1 MKIFTAPNGK
11 TVITLESWEEAGIKI
26 VLPRPKAPEGPGDI
40 TASLQKIPL
49 EIALKMDNEEAYELG
64 LGMLAKIRF
73 EPVWC
78 SHGNPDSIEI
88 TLECGIPAISF
99 SYLCFPFD
107 DDEAS
112 CESGE

>member
-11 TVITLESWEEAGIKI
+11 TVITLESWEEPGIKI
-26 VLPRPKAPEGPGDI
+26 ILPKPKAPKDPGDI

-49 EIALKMDNEEAYELG
+49 EIALKMDDEEADALG
-64 LGMLAKIRF
+64 LGRLAKIRLQ
-73 EPVWC
+73 PVWC

-88 TLECGIPAISF
+88 ALECDSPAIHF

-112 CESGE
+112 CESEE